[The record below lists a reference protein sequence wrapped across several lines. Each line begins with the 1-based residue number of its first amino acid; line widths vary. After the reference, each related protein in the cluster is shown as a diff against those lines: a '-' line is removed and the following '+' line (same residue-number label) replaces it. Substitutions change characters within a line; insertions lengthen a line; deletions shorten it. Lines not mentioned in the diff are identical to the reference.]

1 MTYRDEIVDEVRAIR
16 EQLCNRAGSL
26 ENLLATLRAEEMDHA
41 GRMAKDLNKNG
52 KIPKSGLYRV
62 NQADRDQKCAEDKM
76 QHGGKP
82 EKSSVG
88 G

>member
-26 ENLLATLRAEEMDHA
+26 ENLLATLRAEETDHA
-41 GRMAKDLNKNG
+41 GRAKDLNKNG
-52 KIPKSGLYRV
+52 KIPKSGLYRA
-62 NQADRDQKCAEDKM
+62 NQAGRDQKCAEDKM
-76 QHGGKP
+76 QYGGKP